1 MFVINNPKTGKSY
14 KKEGDAQIYMGK
26 KVGDKVD
33 GNAIGL
39 KGYELEITGG
49 SDAQGFPMRGDL
61 DVLGRKRPLV
71 ISGVG
76 AKAKDKGVKQR
87 KTVHGKTVDE
97 TINQLNVKII
107 KEGSEDLEKALGLV
121 KEEEPK
127 AEEAKTEEKPAEEAP
142 KEEAPAEEPKTEE
155 KSKEE

>member
-1 MFVINNPKTGKSY
+1 MFVINDPKTGKSY

-26 KVGDKVD
+26 KVRDKID

-61 DVLGRKRPLV
+61 DTMGRKRPLV
-71 ISGVG
+71 VSGVG
-76 AKAKDKGVKQR
+76 AKLKEKGIKQR

-97 TINQLNVKII
+97 TINQLNVKIV
-107 KEGSEDLEKALGLV
+107 KVGSEDLEKALGLV
-121 KEEEPK
+121 KEEVKTEDAPA
-127 AEEAKTEEKPAEEAP
+127 AEEVP
-142 KEEAPAEEPKTEE
+142 KEEPKVEE
-155 KSKEE
+155 KKE

>member
-26 KVGDKVD
+26 KIRDKVD
-33 GNAIGL
+33 GSAIGL

-61 DVLGRKRPLV
+61 EVSGRKRPLV

-76 AKAKDKGVKQR
+76 ARKKDSGVKQR
-87 KTVHGKTVDE
+87 KTIHGNIVDE
-97 TINQLNVKII
+97 TIIQLNVKII
-107 KEGSEDLEKALGLV
+107 KFGSEDLEKALGLV
-121 KEEEPK
+121 KEE
-127 AEEAKTEEKPAEEAP
+127 PAEEAP
-142 KEEAPAEEPKTEE
+142 KEE
-155 KSKEE
+155 

>member
-14 KKEGDAQIYMGK
+14 KKEGDAQIFMGK
-26 KVGDKVD
+26 KIRDKVD
-33 GNAIGL
+33 GNSIGL

-61 DVLGRKRPLV
+61 QVHGRKRPLI

-76 AKAKDKGVKQR
+76 AKKKAPGIKQR
-87 KTVHGKTVDE
+87 KTIHGNVIDE

-107 KEGSEDLEKALGLV
+107 KFGSEDLETALGLV
-121 KEEEPK
+121 KEEE
-127 AEEAKTEEKPAEEAP
+127 TPA
-142 KEEAPAEEPKTEE
+142 TEE
-155 KSKEE
+155 KSQKEE

>member
-26 KVGDKVD
+26 KIRDKVD
-33 GNAIGL
+33 GDVIGL

-61 DVLGRKRPLV
+61 EVSGRKRPLV

-76 AKAKDKGVKQR
+76 AKKKASGVKQR
-87 KTVHGKTVDE
+87 KTIHGNVVDE
-97 TINQLNVKII
+97 TINQLNVKIVKI
-107 KEGSEDLEKALGLV
+107 GSEDLEKALGLV
-121 KEEEPK
+121 Q
-127 AEEAKTEEKPAEEAP
+127 EEATEETP
-142 KEEAPAEEPKTEE
+142 K
-155 KSKEE
+155 KE

>member
-14 KKEGDAQIYMGK
+14 KKEGDAQIFMGK
-26 KVGDKVD
+26 KIRDKVD
-33 GNAIGL
+33 GNSIGL

-76 AKAKDKGVKQR
+76 AKKGDKGMKQR
-87 KTVHGKTVDE
+87 KTVHGRTVDE
-97 TINQLNVKII
+97 TINQLNIKIVKF
-107 KEGSEDLEKALGLV
+107 GSEDLEKALGLV
-121 KEEEPK
+121 KEEPK
-127 AEEAKTEEKPAEEAP
+127 VEEAP
-142 KEEAPAEEPKTEE
+142 KEEPKVEE
-155 KSKEE
+155 KKQ

>member
-14 KKEGDAQIYMGK
+14 KKEGDAQIFMGK
-26 KVGDKVD
+26 KIRDKVD
-33 GNAIGL
+33 GDAIGL

-61 DVLGRKRPLV
+61 DVSGRKRPLV

-76 AKAKDKGVKQR
+76 AKKKAPGVKQR
-87 KTVHGKTVDE
+87 KTIHGNVIDE

-107 KEGSEDLEKALGLV
+107 KFGPEDLEKALGLV
-121 KEEEPK
+121 KEKETPA
-127 AEEAKTEEKPAEEAP
+127 AEKETP
-142 KEEAPAEEPKTEE
+142 KEK
-155 KSKEE
+155 